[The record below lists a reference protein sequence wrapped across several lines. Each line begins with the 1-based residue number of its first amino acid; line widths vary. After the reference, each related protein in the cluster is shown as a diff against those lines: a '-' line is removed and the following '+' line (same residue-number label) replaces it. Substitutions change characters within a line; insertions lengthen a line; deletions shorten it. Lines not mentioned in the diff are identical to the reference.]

1 MGLISRT
8 GWFNSGLAG
17 MASIDSRR
25 VLTMRNVFNFSAG
38 PAMLPEEVLLQAQAE
53 MLNWHNTGMSIME
66 LGHRGPEFKQ
76 VAEQAEADLRELMAI
91 PKEYQVFFLPGG
103 ATAQFA
109 MVPLNLFGKKNA
121 ADYIDTGVWS
131 KKAIAE
137 ASRYGTVNVAAKT
150 QHQDHLAFIPH
161 QNAWQTNPD
170 AAYLHYTPNE
180 TIDGLEFHW
189 VPQTGDVPLV
199 ADMTSTI
206 LSRPI
211 DVTQYGIIYAG
222 AQKNVGQAGITIVII
237 RNDLIQDPL
246 PKTPTLYSYKLH
258 AEHHS
263 FYNTPPTYSWYI
275 AGLVLA
281 WMKRQGGVSAIY
293 EKNKRNAAK
302 LYAVLDQYQDF
313 YLTKIMPENRSMMNV
328 MFYLANENLTP
339 VFLEQAEKAG
349 LTNLRGH
356 RVSGG
361 VRASIYNAMPE
372 RGVDVLADFMHDF
385 VKKNG

>member
-1 MGLISRT
+1 MDNRK
-8 GWFNSGLAG
+8 
-17 MASIDSRR
+17 DRK
-25 VLTMRNVFNFSAG
+25 MRKIYNFSAG
-38 PAMLPEEVLLQAQAE
+38 PAMLPEEVLLQAQKE
-53 MLNWHNTGMSIME
+53 MLDWNGTGMSIME

-91 PKEYQVFFLPGG
+91 PKNYQVFFLPGG

-109 MVPLNLFGKKNA
+109 MVPLNLFGKNKK

-150 QHQDHLAFIPH
+150 KHQDHLAFIPH
-161 QNAWQTNPD
+161 QNAWTTSKD

-206 LSRPI
+206 LSQPI
-211 DVTQYGIIYAG
+211 DVSQYGIIYAG
-222 AQKNVGQAGITIVII
+222 AQKNVGQAGVTIVII
-237 RNDLIQDPL
+237 RDDLIGDPL
-246 PKTPTLYSYKLH
+246 PNTPTLYSYKLH

-275 AGLVLA
+275 AGLVLS

-293 EKNKRNAAK
+293 EKNKRNADK
-302 LYAVLDQYQDF
+302 LYSVVDEHQDF
-313 YLTKIMPENRSMMNV
+313 YLCKIVPENRSMMNV
-328 MFYLANENLTP
+328 MFYLANEALTP
-339 VFLEQAEKAG
+339 VFLEQAEKLG

-372 RGVDVLADFMHDF
+372 QGVDILAKFMREF